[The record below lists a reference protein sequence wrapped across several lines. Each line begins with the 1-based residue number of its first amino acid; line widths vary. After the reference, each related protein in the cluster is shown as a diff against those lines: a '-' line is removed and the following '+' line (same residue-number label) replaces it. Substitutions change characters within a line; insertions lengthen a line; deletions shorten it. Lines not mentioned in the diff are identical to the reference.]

1 MMSFLASFCLSLLD
15 DVLLERGDSR
25 YGGWLDSSLA
35 GELSKE
41 VTVYVRSDHCN
52 DSKQTKKK

>member
-1 MMSFLASFCLSLLD
+1 M
-15 DVLLERGDSR
+15 E
-25 YGGWLDSSLA
+25 GGWIHHWR